1 MKDPTKET
9 GKPPITYLNEVRMRE
24 AARRLMESNL
34 PVNQIA
40 AQVGILDTN
49 YFIKLFKRT
58 LFHQAVQT
66 HLWANPS
73 GLPAQPPYLKGPAA

>member
-24 AARRLMESNL
+24 AARRLVESNL

-49 YFIKLFKRT
+49 
-58 LFHQAVQT
+58 
-66 HLWANPS
+66 
-73 GLPAQPPYLKGPAA
+73 